1 MLQNKVLSSKNRFYK
16 KVFSNRCF
24 WEDIKPAIKT
34 GYFPKRLS
42 LALTFF
48 SVVVVRERGRP
59 TNAKRY
65 DNVRTIAMEGAE
77 LLKKRIIATNEAST
91 FLYSGLFIFSHL
103 CSTKCDLR

>member
-48 SVVVVRERGRP
+48 SVVVVRG
-59 TNAKRY
+59 
-65 DNVRTIAMEGAE
+65 G
-77 LLKKRIIATNEAST
+77 
-91 FLYSGLFIFSHL
+91 
-103 CSTKCDLR
+103 